1 MSYKPTD
8 EQIEI
13 IRSRLTRSVVTA
25 SAGAGKTGV
34 IVNHYRELVLEDG
47 LRPDEILAITFTRKA
62 AAEMKTRIVRDL
74 RSAGRA
80 DLAQVAETG
89 PIQTIHG
96 FCQRLLTEN
105 ALAAGLDPEF
115 EIASESQKRVWQEQ
129 AIRDTLAET
138 HDDQPEVLL
147 VIEELAG
154 RRANEGG
161 RASISPYG
169 LIEGSLRTLL
179 NQMRGAGITRMEI
192 AHRHASAAAV
202 LRSWQ
207 QAVYDKLDPELRQN
221 VPTPPVESSA
231 FLSAISAEYKRLR
244 RAMPTYVKS
253 VADRDE
259 HDAAITSGL
268 VQLACRAWFKLE
280 NEMLR
285 HSALDFT
292 LLEERAIQAL
302 GNEAV
307 RRRVAKQYRVALID
321 EAQDLNPLQYDLLNL
336 LDVER
341 LMLVGDRQQSIYA
354 FRQADVELF
363 IQSEDKYPAMRLTRN
378 HRSEAGILR
387 FVDTI
392 FAEVWSETYR
402 RMADRVEI
410 ETDEKVIELFGP
422 EYETGDFGGVELW
435 PMDEADHGEVAR
447 RIKSLLTELPEGST
461 AKDVCVLVRDSMF
474 GERLYRALQHH
485 EVPAKLVGVSKQ
497 YYTRMEIRD
506 IANALR
512 ALSDPYDDFALAA
525 TLAGPFGGVSYDA
538 IALLS
543 QEKPLF
549 DRLGTLELPEID
561 RERIAE
567 FLSWFE
573 PLRQTIDRMT
583 AGEAVAALFG
593 RTRYLQVLARRPNG
607 RQLLANVRKL
617 LRIACSDE
625 EVSPREF
632 AEQIRETQAL
642 RHDESDEP
650 THDED
655 SDAVSIMTIHRS
667 KGLEFDVVIV
677 PQTTRRIGK
686 LRDEDVRFDPRIGIA
701 AASFGAP
708 HSRYFLW
715 LQELRKER
723 ETAED
728 WRVVYVA
735 LTRARKRLCV
745 VTRHKGAHT
754 VADVIAKHSGFKEG
768 VPPGVFVR
776 E

>member
-1 MSYKPTD
+1 MKFSPTD
-8 EQIEI
+8 EQLEI
-13 IRSRLTRSVVTA
+13 IGSRLSRSVVTA

-34 IVNHYRELVLEDG
+34 IVSHYRQLVLEDG

-62 AAEMKTRIVRDL
+62 AAEMKTRIVSEL
-74 RSAGRA
+74 RAAGRA

-115 EIASESQKRVWQEQ
+115 EIASESQKRIWQEQ
-129 AIRDTLAET
+129 AIRDTLAESY
-138 HDDQPEVLL
+138 DEEPEVQL
-147 VIEELAG
+147 VIEHLAG

-179 NQMRGAGITRMEI
+179 NQMRGSGRDRRQILQD
-192 AHRHASAAAV
+192 HANSSAV
-202 LRSWQ
+202 LSTWQ
-207 QAVYDKLDPELRQN
+207 KAVYEWLPDEVRQG
-221 VPTPPVESSA
+221 VSPPPSDSSE
-231 FLSAISAEYKRLR
+231 FLASISSEYKRLK
-244 RAMPTYVKS
+244 RAMPSFVRS

-259 HDAAITSGL
+259 ADAGLTSGL
-268 VQLACRAWFKLE
+268 VKLACTAWYKLE
-280 NEMLR
+280 NVMVR

-292 LLEERAIQAL
+292 LLEEQAILAL
-302 GNEAV
+302 QEEEV
-307 RRRVAKQYRVALID
+307 RTRVAKQYRVGLID
-321 EAQDLNPLQYDLLNL
+321 EAQDLNPLQYQLLNS

-363 IQSEDKYPAMRLTRN
+363 IKSESLYPAMRLTRN
-378 HRSEAGILR
+378 HRSDAGILR

-392 FAEVWSETYR
+392 FAEVWSETYQ
-402 RMADRVEI
+402 RMAVEKII
-410 ETDEKVIELFGP
+410 ETDDNVIDLFGP
-422 EYETGDFGGVELW
+422 EKEVGDFAGVELW
-435 PMDEADHGEVAR
+435 PMELADATDVAR
-447 RIKSLLTELPEGST
+447 RIKSLVDDLPDGLT
-461 AKDVCVLVRDSMF
+461 AKNVCVLVRDSMF
-474 GERLYRALQHH
+474 GERLYRALDRHR
-485 EVPAKLVGVSKQ
+485 VSAKLVGVSKQ
-497 YYTRMEIRD
+497 YYTRMEVRD

-512 ALSDPYDDFALAA
+512 ALADPFDDFALAA
-525 TLAGPFGGVSYDA
+525 TLASPFACVSYDA
-538 IALLS
+538 ITLLS
-543 QEKPLF
+543 QEKPIF
-549 DRLGTLELPEID
+549 DRLRTVDLPDGD
-561 RERIAE
+561 RERLDA
-567 FLSWFE
+567 FLAWFE
-573 PLRQTIDRMT
+573 PLSMKIDRMT
-583 AGEAVAALFG
+583 AGEAIAALLG
-593 RTRYLQVLARRPNG
+593 QTDYLQVLARRPNG
-607 RQLLANVRKL
+607 RQTLANVRKL
-617 LRIACSDE
+617 QRIACSDE
-625 EVSPREF
+625 LVSPREF

-667 KGLEFDVVIV
+667 KGLEFEVVVV
-677 PQTTRRIGK
+677 PQTTRKIGK
-686 LRDEDVRFDPRIGIA
+686 IRDEDVRFDPRVGIA

-723 ETAED
+723 EMAED

-735 LTRARKRLCV
+735 LTRAKKRLCV
-745 VTRHKGAHT
+745 VTREKGAHT
-754 VADVIAKHSGFKEG
+754 VADAIAKHSGFKEG
-768 VPPGVFVR
+768 TPLGVKIR